1 MTNPTG
7 NRPLL
12 RMFTQVPPSYDL
24 LNRILTLGFDERW
37 RKRAAAECLKE
48 NPSRVLDLCTGTGD
62 LALRLRKLAN
72 DTTTVTALD
81 YSHPMLERAKAKA
94 QKSKLCEIVF
104 LHGDVA
110 DLPFPDGH
118 FNVIGIAFA
127 FRNLTFHNP
136 DREKF
141 MREIHRVLKT
151 GGRFVIVE
159 TSQPESKLMKKLF
172 HLYLRWFTV
181 TVGGL
186 ISGNR
191 GAYKYLSHS
200 ASNYWNSSE
209 LSEFLIKTGF
219 SDVEN
224 RSLAG
229 GISNLCVATK

>member
-48 NPSRVLDLCTGTGD
+48 NPSCVLDLCTGTGD
-62 LALRLRKLAN
+62 LALRLKASAPKQTN
-72 DTTTVTALD
+72 ISALD
-81 YSHPMLERAKAKA
+81 YSRPMLERAKQKA
-94 QKSKLCEIVF
+94 RKRKLSGIDF
-104 LHGDVA
+104 QYGDA
-110 DLPFPDGH
+110 AQMPFAGKQFDA
-118 FNVIGIAFA
+118 IGIAFA
-127 FRNLTFHNP
+127 FRNLTYHNP
-136 DREKF
+136 DREIFLK
-141 MREIHRVLKT
+141 EILRILKP
-151 GGRFVIVE
+151 GGRFVIIE

-191 GAYKYLSHS
+191 GAYKYLAHS